1 MIDLNVYNKLDPKKG
16 RLLITEPFEESSYF
30 NRSVVLLCEH
40 NDDGSFGFVLNNYVD
55 VRLSDFQG
63 LPESDEVGFEAR
75 IGLGGPVSSK
85 NLYYI
90 HTLGDRLPDSVQVTE
105 EIYAGGDFEVLKNML
120 ISGVI
125 KQNEIRFFLGY
136 SGWVEK
142 QLEGEIKH
150 NAWLVADVFNTA
162 EIMDTKNESLWTDYM
177 SRQGGKYKAFA
188 HFPKNP
194 ALN

>member
-16 RLLITEPFEESSYF
+16 RLLITEPLEESSYF

-142 QLEGEIKH
+142 QLEGELKH